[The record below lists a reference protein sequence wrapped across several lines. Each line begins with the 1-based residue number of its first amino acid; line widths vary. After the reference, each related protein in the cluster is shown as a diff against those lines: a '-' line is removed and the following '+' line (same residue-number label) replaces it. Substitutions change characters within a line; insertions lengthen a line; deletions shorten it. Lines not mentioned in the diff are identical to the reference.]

1 MLFKFIF
8 NFIVFTSSGEPYCDT
23 VSPKPSNVK
32 LIVSVTFFGVILSI
46 DFNPSTKVIGIAT
59 STKPQPKSI
68 TVTPLTLFLASL
80 SRRLNSSLSNSKKL
94 SSIIISSSELGSTS
108 KILSTL
114 ASICS
119 KDNIV
124 STPTLFNVPIV
135 PNIYSVMLAINV
147 LVDINSVLLT

>member
-46 DFNPSTKVIGIAT
+46 DFKPSTKVIGIVI

-68 TVTPLTLFLASL
+68 TFTPLTLFLASL
-80 SRRLNSSLSNSKKL
+80 SKRLNSSLSNSKKL
-94 SSIIISSSELGSTS
+94 SSIIISSEHESTS